1 MLSVYVA
8 GVLGV
13 VGGFRL
19 LSLAWNA
26 MEELPLGVGRVATK
40 IREGWVDASWQSKIL
55 QLATPAIMLT
65 AGTLLLSQHI
75 QLRGAGRVTKASE
88 WEPSVGEW
96 ALGYVQEGTY
106 GAEQVVMSPKT
117 KRQNRVVSL
126 TGSDP
131 RLRKMVNDT
140 NLSPQEAMSRL
151 EINAE
156 TNKKPKIIVMQ
167 DQHDGDIMGVVGI
180 PSGADVAAIK
190 AASEPYSVMAIANM
204 VKLGAINY
212 NDYEEWY
219 Y

>member
-19 LSLAWNA
+19 LSLTWNA
-26 MEELPLGVGRVATK
+26 MEALPLGVGRVATK

>member
-1 MLSVYVA
+1 
-8 GVLGV
+8 
-13 VGGFRL
+13 
-19 LSLAWNA
+19 
-26 MEELPLGVGRVATK
+26 
-40 IREGWVDASWQSKIL
+40 
-55 QLATPAIMLT
+55 
-65 AGTLLLSQHI
+65 
-75 QLRGAGRVTKASE
+75 
-88 WEPSVGEW
+88 
-96 ALGYVQEGTY
+96 
-106 GAEQVVMSPKT
+106 MSPKT